1 MGARRARSGAGL
13 AAPRLL
19 LSEVGQGGAASPAR
33 VEAGGAQAP
42 GGLEARQEISMA
54 RAIRAHCLASGQS
67 PSEIALIIHS
77 QCGPAFGTSLV
88 RAHRL
93 ALGIALADVVA
104 QVRARYVSEGRT
116 PPRFS
121 ETLLSSYEGGQKRP
135 GPEYLH
141 YLCRVYQAEP
151 ADLGY
156 EGPCLCGQR
165 HRAPVLMLSG
175 LAHTA
180 PQEPGRPGGPGQRGH
195 DPARAGRTAP
205 PILTAVPSPGESGP
219 VEPGQRSPGG
229 DIAGRTGLTPTQ
241 LPALEPGPPA
251 PASPGPAARPRPA
264 PPASAVGPPAL
275 AASALASSALAPSA
289 VASSVLAS
297 TALAPSAVADP
308 PRPVSP
314 GPGPGL
320 ADAGRAGPG
329 LAWPS
334 LAGPGLTDAVL
345 AGPGLAGPGGAG
357 AAAEVAADPAAL
369 SVGEVDDDVVRRT
382 LLRLMADPGAPADGR
397 FFGAI
402 ERIRRRLDEALL
414 GATVSVAMLD
424 HWEGVTGEYGRQYM
438 TVPAMRLLCDVL
450 LDLGDVRRM
459 CEQRQ
464 PLEFVERLCRLAAR
478 LAGLAGMTMIDVSDH
493 RLARSFFSTARTAAD
508 ETGDR
513 QLRAWVAVREALVPL
528 HYGDPAQ
535 AAAGARASADLAG
548 SQPCVA
554 GVMAPVIEARALA
567 RLARARAD
575 RGMPGTVGGRGGAA
589 GAEVRRASAA
599 LDRAHEALDRLPE
612 EERRDTAFGYTERQL
627 LFHQGDVLVTL
638 GDYRG
643 ADDAFGQALRLYSP
657 AEFLDRSLVRLG
669 QARCRLQAGQPE
681 EALRL
686 SRDTLLALPSQH
698 RSGIVLRAARS
709 LGEAVAAKHGE
720 FAAVRD
726 YREVLVN
733 G

>member
-1 MGARRARSGAGL
+1 MGARRARSGAGMV
-13 AAPRLL
+13 APRLL
-19 LSEVGQGGAASPAR
+19 LSEVGQGGAAGPAR
-33 VEAGGAQAP
+33 VEAGTAQPA

-67 PSEIALIIHS
+67 PADIALIIHD
-77 QCGPAFGTSLV
+77 QCGPAFGTTLV

-93 ALGIALADVVA
+93 AQGIALADVVA

-141 YLCRVYQAEP
+141 YLCCVYQAEP

-156 EGPCLCGQR
+156 ESPCLCGQG
-165 HRAPVLMLSG
+165 HRAPVLTLSG
-175 LAHTA
+175 PA
-180 PQEPGRPGGPGQRGH
+180 PAASPEPGGTGGPGLRGH
-195 DPARAGRTAP
+195 GLPGAGPNAP
-205 PILTAVPSPGESGP
+205 PILTAVPRVAESGP
-219 VEPGQRSPGG
+219 ADPGG
-229 DIAGRTGLTPTQ
+229 GAQGAAVAGPIGLPATQ
-241 LPALEPGPPA
+241 LPALA
-251 PASPGPAARPRPA
+251 PPGPARPA
-264 PPASAVGPPAL
+264 PVVPARPGAVRPASAL
-275 AASALASSALAPSA
+275 AASDLSPSALA
-289 VASSVLAS
+289 ASPWPA
-297 TALAPSAVADP
+297 AAQ
-308 PRPVSP
+308 P
-314 GPGPGL
+314 GIGPPGPGL
-320 ADAGRAGPG
+320 AAGAGPDF
-329 LAWPS
+329 ASAASATEPAPPS
-334 LAGPGLTDAVL
+334 M
-345 AGPGLAGPGGAG
+345 
-357 AAAEVAADPAAL
+357 
-369 SVGEVDDDVVRRT
+369 GEMDDDVVRRT

-424 HWEGVTGEYGRQYM
+424 HWEGMTGEYGRQYM
-438 TVPAMRLLCDVL
+438 TVPPMRLLCDVL

-478 LAGLAGMTMIDVSDH
+478 LSGLAGMTMIDVGDH
-493 RLARSFFSTARTAAD
+493 RLSRSFFSTARTAAD

-513 QLRAWVAVREALVPL
+513 HLRAWVAVRGSLVPL
-528 HYGDPAQ
+528 YYGDPAQ
-535 AAAGARASADLAG
+535 AAAAARASADLAG
-548 SQPCVA
+548 RQPCVA
-554 GVMAPVIEARALA
+554 GVMAPVVEARALA
-567 RLARARAD
+567 RLARARASSAL
-575 RGMPGTVGGRGGAA
+575 PGTGGGRGGAG

-599 LDRAHEALDRLPE
+599 LDRAHEALGQLPE

-627 LFHQGDVLVTL
+627 LFHQGDALVTL

-657 AEFLDRSLVRLG
+657 AEFLDRSLVTLG
-669 QARCRLQAGQPE
+669 QARCRLQAGEPE

-686 SRDTLLALPSQH
+686 SRDTLVGLPSEH
-698 RSGIVLRAARS
+698 RPGIVLRAAHS
-709 LGEAVAAKHGE
+709 LGEAVAAKHGD
-720 FAAVRD
+720 FPAVRD
-726 YREVLVN
+726 YREVLVS

>member
-1 MGARRARSGAGL
+1 M

-19 LSEVGQGGAASPAR
+19 LSEVGQASAAGPAA
-33 VEAGGAQAP
+33 VEAGGGQPA

-67 PSEIALIIHS
+67 PADIALTIHD
-77 QCGPAFGTSLV
+77 QCGPAFGTTLV

-93 ALGIALADVVA
+93 AQGIALADVVA

-141 YLCRVYQAEP
+141 YLCCVYQAEP

-156 EGPCLCGQR
+156 DSPCLCGQG
-165 HRAPVLMLSG
+165 HRAPVLTLSG
-175 LAHTA
+175 PA
-180 PQEPGRPGGPGQRGH
+180 PETSPEPGGTGGPALRGPG
-195 DPARAGRTAP
+195 PAGAGRNAP
-205 PILTAVPSPGESGP
+205 PILTAVPRVDEADPA
-219 VEPGQRSPGG
+219 EPGGG
-229 DIAGRTGLTPTQ
+229 AQGAAVAGPIGLPATQ
-241 LPALEPGPPA
+241 LPALA
-251 PASPGPAARPRPA
+251 PSGPARPA
-264 PPASAVGPPAL
+264 PVVPARPGAVRPASAL
-275 AASALASSALAPSA
+275 AASAFPPSTLA
-289 VASSVLAS
+289 AS
-297 TALAPSAVADP
+297 
-308 PRPVSP
+308 PRPAAAQPGTGPP
-314 GPGPGL
+314 GPGP
-320 ADAGRAGPG
+320 AAGAGPG
-329 LAWPS
+329 
-334 LAGPGLTDAVL
+334 
-345 AGPGLAGPGGAG
+345 
-357 AAAEVAADPAAL
+357 AAPAAPAADPVSPSL
-369 SVGEVDDDVVRRT
+369 GEMDDDVVRRT

-424 HWEGVTGEYGRQYM
+424 HWEGMTGEYGRQYM
-438 TVPAMRLLCDVL
+438 TVPPMRLLCDVL

-478 LAGLAGMTMIDVSDH
+478 LSGLAGMTMINVSDH

-513 QLRAWVAVREALVPL
+513 HLRAWVAVREALVPL
-528 HYGDPAQ
+528 YYGDPAQ
-535 AAAGARASADLAG
+535 AAAAARASADLAG
-548 SQPCVA
+548 HQPCVA
-554 GVMAPVIEARALA
+554 GVMAPVVEARALA
-567 RLARARAD
+567 RLARARSGSAL
-575 RGMPGTVGGRGGAA
+575 PGTGGGRGGAG

-599 LDRAHEALDRLPE
+599 LDRAHEALDQLPE

-627 LFHQGDVLVTL
+627 LFHQGDALVTL

-657 AEFLDRSLVRLG
+657 AEFLDRSLVSLG
-669 QARCRLQAGQPE
+669 QARCRLQAGEPE

-686 SRDTLLALPSQH
+686 SRDTLVGLPSQH
-698 RSGIVLRAARS
+698 RPGIVLRAAHS
-709 LGEAVAAKHGE
+709 LGEAVAAKHGD
-720 FAAVRD
+720 FPAVRD
-726 YREVLVN
+726 YREVLVS

>member
-13 AAPRLL
+13 AVPRLL

-33 VEAGGAQAP
+33 VEAGQAP

-77 QCGPAFGTSLV
+77 QCGPAFGTTPV

-175 LAHTA
+175 LAHTS

-195 DPARAGRTAP
+195 DLPGTGRSTP

-219 VEPGQRSPGG
+219 AEPGQRSLGG
-229 DIAGRTGLTPTQ
+229 DIAGRAGLAPTQ
-241 LPALEPGPPA
+241 LPALEPGLA
-251 PASPGPAARPRPA
+251 ALASPGPAARPRPA
-264 PPASAVGPPAL
+264 PPASAVAPPAL
-275 AASALASSALAPSA
+275 APPALAPSALSPSALAPSA
-289 VASSVLAS
+289 V
-297 TALAPSAVADP
+297 APSAVADP
-308 PRPVSP
+308 PRPASP
-314 GPGPGL
+314 G
-320 ADAGRAGPG
+320 
-329 LAWPS
+329 
-334 LAGPGLTDAVL
+334 
-345 AGPGLAGPGGAG
+345 AGPGLAGAGLTGPGLTGPGLTGPGLTGPGLAAAGGAG
-357 AAAEVAADPAAL
+357 AAAEVAADPAGL

-382 LLRLMADPGAPADGR
+382 LLRLMADPGAPPDGR

-424 HWEGVTGEYGRQYM
+424 HWEGMTGEYGRQYM

-459 CEQRQ
+459 CERRQ

-513 QLRAWVAVREALVPL
+513 HLRAWVAVRESLVPL

-575 RGMPGTVGGRGGAA
+575 RGMPGTVGARGGAA

-599 LDRAHEALDRLPE
+599 LDRAHEALDRLPD

-669 QARCRLQAGQPE
+669 QARCRLQAGEPE

-698 RSGIVLRAARS
+698 RPGIVLRAARS